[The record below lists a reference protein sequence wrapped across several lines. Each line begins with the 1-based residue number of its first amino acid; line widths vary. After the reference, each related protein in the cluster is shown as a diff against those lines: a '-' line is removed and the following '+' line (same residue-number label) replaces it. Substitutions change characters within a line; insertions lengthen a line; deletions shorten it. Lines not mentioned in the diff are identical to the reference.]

1 MGWAQ
6 GRPWVFKKDYGD
18 FPDSPVVETLTSN
31 AGGAGSIPGREL
43 RPHML
48 WGVVK
53 NSKCR
58 VGTRGLNMGRM
69 QI

>member
-31 AGGAGSIPGREL
+31 AGGAGSIPGQGVKISYAL
-43 RPHML
+43 RPNKPTHKTVSL
-48 WGVVK
+48 
-53 NSKCR
+53 
-58 VGTRGLNMGRM
+58 L
-69 QI
+69 